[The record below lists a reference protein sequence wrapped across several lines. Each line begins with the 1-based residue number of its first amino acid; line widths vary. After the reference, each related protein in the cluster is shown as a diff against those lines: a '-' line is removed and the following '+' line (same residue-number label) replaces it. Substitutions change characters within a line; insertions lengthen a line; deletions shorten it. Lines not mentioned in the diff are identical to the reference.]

1 MAGDWFLRVNPKPM
15 EAKKN
20 PRYDVQRQSG
30 KFFLIGLVLS
40 SAMAITAYEWTSIK
54 KVYPPRPHDNK
65 EEMPYNHAVRTDHP
79 KPEEPKVKAPK
90 IVIRNPDITKLTLVQ
105 DDQPEDSVSIVK
117 QNEQAPLPAPPI
129 EKPIDDDQPWISAEI
144 QPTPVNGL
152 ARFYEQIGR
161 ELKYP
166 KQARQMNVEG
176 RVVVQFVVSK
186 TGELT
191 DFTILRSLGA
201 GCDEE
206 AIRVLSKTKWE
217 PGRQRGKPVRVRMAM
232 VVNFRLHH

>member
-20 PRYDVQRQSG
+20 PRYDVQKHSG

-40 SAMAITAYEWTSIK
+40 SAMAITAFEWRSEVCPITTGCPHIDDESVAIIEEI
-54 KVYPPRPHDNK
+54 PPTYIAKPQ
-65 EEMPYNHAVRTDHP
+65 PVP
-79 KPEEPKVKAPK
+79 KPNLVPDPKFIVDQVESEPEIMFPQPVD
-90 IVIRNPDITKLTLVQ
+90 IDSVIY
-105 DDQPEDSVSIVK
+105 QPEPEVIDPNDNAIFLFAEV
-117 QNEQAPLPAPPI
+117 QA
-129 EKPIDDDQPWISAEI
+129 
-144 QPTPVNGL
+144 TPVNGL
-152 ARFYEQIGR
+152 SKFYEQISR

-166 KQARQMNVEG
+166 RQARQRNVEG
-176 RVVVQFVVSK
+176 QVIVQFVVSK

>member
-1 MAGDWFLRVNPKPM
+1 MAGGWFLRVNPKPM

-40 SAMAITAYEWTSIK
+40 SALAITAFEWTSIK
-54 KVYPPRPHDNK
+54 KVYPPRPQESTDDMVFNQ
-65 EEMPYNHAVRTDHP
+65 AAITDHP
-79 KPEEPKVKAPK
+79 KPEEPKIRKQEV
-90 IVIRNPDITKLTLVQ
+90 IIRNPDPDKIIEIDNNET
-105 DDQPEDSVSIVK
+105 PDSVSFA
-117 QNEQAPLPAPPI
+117 APDDQVQLPPAPS
-129 EKPIDDDQPWISAEI
+129 EKPIDDNEPWTFAEI
-144 QPTPVNGL
+144 EPTPVHGL
-152 ARFYEQIGR
+152 SKFYEQISR

-166 KQARQMNVEG
+166 RQARQRNVEG
-176 RVVVQFVVSK
+176 QVIVQFVVSK

-232 VVNFRLHH
+232 AIHFRLHH

>member
-20 PRYDVQRQSG
+20 PRYDVQKHSG

-40 SAMAITAYEWTSIK
+40 SAMAITAFEWRSEVCPITTGCPHIDDESVAIIEEI
-54 KVYPPRPHDNK
+54 PPTYIAKPQ
-65 EEMPYNHAVRTDHP
+65 PVP
-79 KPEEPKVKAPK
+79 KPNLVPDPKFIVDQVESEPEIMFPQPVD
-90 IVIRNPDITKLTLVQ
+90 IDSVIY
-105 DDQPEDSVSIVK
+105 QPEPEVIDPNDNAIFLFAEV
-117 QNEQAPLPAPPI
+117 QA
-129 EKPIDDDQPWISAEI
+129 
-144 QPTPVNGL
+144 TPVNGL
-152 ARFYEQIGR
+152 SKFYEQISR

-166 KQARQMNVEG
+166 RQARQRNVEG
-176 RVVVQFVVSK
+176 QVIVQFVVSK

-217 PGRQRGKPVRVRMAM
+217 PGRQRGKPVRVRMAIAIH
-232 VVNFRLHH
+232 FRLHH

>member
-1 MAGDWFLRVNPKPM
+1 M

-20 PRYDVQRQSG
+20 PRYDVQKHSG

-40 SAMAITAYEWTSIK
+40 SAMAITAFEWRSEVCPITTGCPHIDDESVAIIEEI
-54 KVYPPRPHDNK
+54 PPTYIAKPQ
-65 EEMPYNHAVRTDHP
+65 PVP
-79 KPEEPKVKAPK
+79 KPNLVPDPKFIVDQVESEPEIMFPQPVD
-90 IVIRNPDITKLTLVQ
+90 IDSVIY
-105 DDQPEDSVSIVK
+105 QPEPEVIDPNDNAIFLFAEV
-117 QNEQAPLPAPPI
+117 QA
-129 EKPIDDDQPWISAEI
+129 
-144 QPTPVNGL
+144 TPVNGL
-152 ARFYEQIGR
+152 SKFYEQISR

-166 KQARQMNVEG
+166 RQARQRNVEG
-176 RVVVQFVVSK
+176 QVIVQFVVSK

-217 PGRQRGKPVRVRMAM
+217 PGRQRGKPVRVRMAIAIH
-232 VVNFRLHH
+232 FRLHH

>member
-40 SAMAITAYEWTSIK
+40 SALAITAFEWRSEVRPITTGCPHIDDESVAIIEEI
-54 KVYPPRPHDNK
+54 PRTHI
-65 EEMPYNHAVRTDHP
+65 AQP
-79 KPEEPKVKAPK
+79 KPQKVLKPTLVLDPKLVVDQGENK
-90 IVIRNPDITKLTLVQ
+90 PDIMFPQPV
-105 DDQPEDSVSIVK
+105 DIDSVIYQPEPEVIDPNDNAIFLFAEV
-117 QNEQAPLPAPPI
+117 QA
-129 EKPIDDDQPWISAEI
+129 
-144 QPTPVNGL
+144 TPVNGL
-152 ARFYEQIGR
+152 SKFYEQIGR